1 MAEMRTHL
9 GKLCLEFNEVV
20 HLREQVPA
28 SSAEQQDRLF
38 HEIPVGA
45 DVPPVFGFGFVLRQV
60 EPLFIHEGLAFE
72 ELDRVLR
79 GVAFVGRHVNV
90 HKTVHLFSAPKN
102 SIIHIKIRIMGTD
115 R

>member
-1 MAEMRTHL
+1 LTHL

-28 SSAEQQDRLF
+28 SAAEQQDRLF

-45 DVPPVFGFGFVLRQV
+45 DVPPVFGFGVILRQV
-60 EPLFIHEGLAFE
+60 EPLFIHEGLAFK

-79 GVAFVGRHVNV
+79 GIALVGRHVNV
-90 HKTVHLFSAPKN
+90 HETVHLFSAKYC
-102 SIIHIKIRIMGTD
+102 SIIHIKSRIMGTG